1 MKSTID
7 DGKGERLVDTDI
19 AAMRRFLQDYPKK
32 MVDLDVLQAAFASWG
47 YDRFRPAVAAL
58 LDDGSLTAVCAGGVD
73 FSGLPR
79 RLKRVPAK
87 LFASVTVIQKDA
99 IGLALSDKLDFSFYY
114 EQPLKAWQ
122 ADLPYIEK
130 LSAWLDRGIA
140 ETASLQ
146 QRSWDIF
153 ADEKYLLGPG
163 AALLKRVGL
172 TTVDLGI
179 CDQPDPLMMAVH
191 PDYLQRPVCHHLVV
205 ENKAPYGRLVP
216 HLAEVPLTSL
226 IFGGGWKIAANL
238 DLLPRQCGC
247 PDARHIVW
255 YFGDFDWEGLRIWQ
269 AAGRAETVE
278 VRLAVPFYE
287 AFLAYKAPLGKENQQ
302 REESVWPPFAAAVG
316 TSRAPVFRDILDSG
330 RYYPQ
335 EALTE
340 RDLIRALK
348 ETLHGIRTFF

>member
-87 LFASVTVIQKDA
+87 LFASVSVIQAEA
-99 IGLALSDKLDFSFYY
+99 IRLALSEKLDFSFYY
-114 EQPLKAWQ
+114 EQPLKVWQ

-130 LSAWLDRGIA
+130 LSAWLARDVGER
-140 ETASLQ
+140 ASLQ

-172 TTVDLGI
+172 TAADLGI
-179 CDQPDPLMMAVH
+179 CDQPDPLMMAIH
-191 PDYLQRPVCHHLVV
+191 PGHLQQSVCHHLVV
-205 ENKAPYGRLVP
+205 ENKAPYGRLLP
-216 HLAEVPLTSL
+216 HLAESRLTAL

-238 DLLPRQCGC
+238 DLLPTQCGC
-247 PDARHIVW
+247 PNAHHVVW

-269 AAGRAETVE
+269 AAASSKTVE
-278 VRLAVPFYE
+278 VRLAAPFYE
-287 AFLAYKAPLGKENQQ
+287 VFLAYEAPQGKENQQ

-316 TSRAPVFRDILDSG
+316 ESQARIFRDILDRG
-330 RYYPQ
+330 CYYPQ

-340 RDLIRALK
+340 SDLIRALK

>member
-1 MKSTID
+1 MD
-7 DGKGERLVDTDI
+7 DTDV
-19 AAMRRFLQDYPKK
+19 ATVRRFLQDYPKK
-32 MVDLDVLQAAFASWG
+32 TVDLDVLQAAFASWD

-58 LDDGSLTAVCAGGVD
+58 LEDGSLIAIRAGGVD

-87 LFASVTVIQKDA
+87 LFASVSVIQAEA
-99 IGLALSDKLDFSFYY
+99 IRLALSEKLDFSFYY
-114 EQPLKAWQ
+114 EQPLKVWQ

-130 LSAWLDRGIA
+130 LSAWLAQGIGKM
-140 ETASLQ
+140 TSLQ

-172 TTVDLGI
+172 TTADLGI

-191 PDYLQRPVCHHLVV
+191 PGHLQQPVCHHLVV
-205 ENKAPYGRLVP
+205 ENKAPYGRLLP
-216 HLAEVPLTSL
+216 HLAESRLTAL

-238 DLLPRQCGC
+238 DLLPTQCGC
-247 PDARHIVW
+247 PNAHHVVW

-269 AAGRAETVE
+269 AAARAETVE

-287 AFLAYKAPLGKENQQ
+287 AFLAYESPQGKENQQ

-316 TSRAPVFRDILDSG
+316 ESQARIFRDILDRG
-330 RYYPQ
+330 CYYPQ

-340 RDLIRALK
+340 SDLIRALK

>member
-32 MVDLDVLQAAFASWG
+32 MVDLDVLQAAFASWD

-79 RLKRVPAK
+79 RLKRVPAR
-87 LFASVTVIQKDA
+87 LFASVPVIQAEA
-99 IGLALSDKLDFSFYY
+99 IRRALSEKLDFSFYY
-114 EQPLKAWQ
+114 EQPLNVWQ
-122 ADLPYIEK
+122 ADLPYIER
-130 LSAWLDRGIA
+130 LSAWLARG
-140 ETASLQ
+140 TGGRASLQ

-172 TTVDLGI
+172 TTADLGI

-191 PDYLQRPVCHHLVV
+191 PDCLQQPVCHHLVV

-216 HLAEVPLTSL
+216 HLAESRLTSL
-226 IFGGGWKIAANL
+226 IFGGGWRIAANL
-238 DLLPRQCGC
+238 DLLPQQCGC
-247 PDARHIVW
+247 PGARHVVW

-269 AAGRAETVE
+269 AAARAETVE

-287 AFLAYKAPLGKENQQ
+287 AFMAYEAPQGKENQQ

-316 TSRAPVFRDILDSG
+316 ESSACVFRDILDRG
-330 RYYPQ
+330 CYYPQ